1 MSMAIAESYF
11 FFGPL
16 IGMIFSLG
24 FVALGLFVTYLII
37 RAAINNSRLNQN
49 VQDLR
54 LELRELHHQVRELK
68 DTIERNKWQS

>member
-1 MSMAIAESYF
+1 MAIAESYF